1 MTEPTVRFQPTPNP
15 NAGKFAT
22 DRTVVQSG
30 SRSYFSAEQAAGD
43 PVAEALFAIPGVASV
58 FMVADFI
65 TVTKTPDARW
75 DELAPRVEEAIRAT
89 LR

>member
-1 MTEPTVRFQPTPNP
+1 MAEPTVRFQPTPNP
-15 NAGKFAT
+15 NAGKFST
-22 DRTVVQSG
+22 DRTVVQNG
-30 SRSYFSAEQAAGD
+30 SRSYFSAEQASGD

-75 DELAPRVEEAIRAT
+75 DELAPRVEQAIRAT